1 MALLGRP
8 LRIASVLFATGLLA
22 HACNKEGTTPPAA
35 DAGDAGAADGAAAD
49 DGADD
54 GADDAAGDDEGAADD
69 GSATPKPAGEPCL
82 AAGECESG
90 VCEGEGC
97 GDDQPG
103 TCADA
108 ERMCTRDLQQYCG
121 CDGETF
127 GASGSCPGARYSQK
141 GPCPDAAGP
150 A

>member
-1 MALLGRP
+1 MAHLGRP
-8 LRIASVLFATGLLA
+8 LRIASILLATAWLA
-22 HACNKEGTTPPAA
+22 HACNKEGTNPPAA
-35 DAGDAGAADGAAAD
+35 DAGDAGVVDAGDGAE
-49 DGADD
+49 
-54 GADDAAGDDEGAADD
+54 DAAGDD
-69 GSATPKPAGEPCL
+69 GSATPKAAGESCL
-82 AAGECESG
+82 AADECESG

-127 GASGSCPGARYSQK
+127 GASGSCPGARYSAK
-141 GPCPDAAGP
+141 GPCADAAGP

>member
-1 MALLGRP
+1 MAHLGRP
-8 LRIASVLFATGLLA
+8 LRIASILLATGWLA
-22 HACNKEGTTPPAA
+22 HACNKEGTNPPAA
-35 DAGDAGAADGAAAD
+35 DAGDDGAAEAGDVGDGADEGAADGAE
-49 DGADD
+49 
-54 GADDAAGDDEGAADD
+54 DAAADD
-69 GSATPKPAGEPCL
+69 GSGTPKAAGESCL

-103 TCADA
+103 TCAEA

-127 GASGSCPGARYSQK
+127 GASGSCPGARYSAK
-141 GPCPDAAGP
+141 GPCPDAPGP

>member
-1 MALLGRP
+1 MAHVGRP
-8 LRIASVLFATGLLA
+8 LRIASILLVTGLLA

-35 DAGDAGAADGAAAD
+35 DAGDAGVADAGDAG

-54 GADDAAGDDEGAADD
+54 GADD
-69 GSATPKPAGEPCL
+69 GSTTPKGAGESCL
-82 AAGECESG
+82 AAAECESG

-103 TCADA
+103 TCAAA

-127 GASGSCPGARYSQK
+127 GASGSCPGARYAHK

>member
-8 LRIASVLFATGLLA
+8 FRIASVLFATGLLV
-22 HACNKEGTTPPAA
+22 HACNKEGTTPPAS
-35 DAGDAGAADGAAAD
+35 DDGAADGANAGAD
-49 DGADD
+49 GDGGDGGADGADGAD
-54 GADDAAGDDEGAADD
+54 GAAPTAKAAGEA
-69 GSATPKPAGEPCL
+69 CL
-82 AAGECESG
+82 AADECASG

-97 GDDQPG
+97 GDDAPG

-121 CDGETF
+121 CDGATF
-127 GASGSCPGARYSQK
+127 GASGSCPGARFSQK